1 MNKGK
6 FQRPCVR
13 KTWWL
18 LCFSVQI
25 VLWILFDLR
34 LVPHTRYLMKYFLL
48 VEENWSGFRKA
59 SVFKNFTST
68 HAHKL
73 SPPQNLASTFPPQ
86 DFQDFL
92 WEFSGSVSDL
102 SLGFR
107 NRRSSWQ
114 WVMSA
119 RLRLQILKWKLVLLT
134 HLGTL
139 PSWTHQSTA
148 GALGQVS
155 HLERVHSS
163 HRYSGGCTVFSRK
176 NEVAVLWH
184 SSWQPSVGSLS
195 ANARDWWW

>member
-68 HAHKL
+68 HAHTQSTTESCL
-73 SPPQNLASTFPPQ
+73 YIPSPRLP
-86 DFQDFL
+86 
-92 WEFSGSVSDL
+92 GL
-102 SLGFR
+102 SLGILWLGV
-107 NRRSSWQ
+107 RSESGFQESQKQLAVSDERQTQASNSKMEASPPHTPGHPSLLDPPEHCRSPGASVTPGESPLFSQVQ
-114 WVMSA
+114 WW
-119 RLRLQILKWKLVLLT
+119 LHCL
-134 HLGTL
+134 
-139 PSWTHQSTA
+139 
-148 GALGQVS
+148 
-155 HLERVHSS
+155 
-163 HRYSGGCTVFSRK
+163 F
-176 NEVAVLWH
+176 
-184 SSWQPSVGSLS
+184 
-195 ANARDWWW
+195 